1 MLVRLKP
8 GTTLPEC
15 RLTVTAARERIGDCI
30 AMKTLWFMLALVAA
44 AGAVGAQPAIVQPR
58 EPSLED
64 VLMRTGDYVAAY
76 EREFAGVVVEEAY
89 AQHAATGS
97 RFDSLGHLL
106 RGNSKDRELKSDLLL
121 VRPEGSSRWLQFRDV
136 YEVNG
141 RAVRDRTDRLAKLFL
156 QPSSSTSKQV
166 AKINDESSRYNIGS
180 IIRNVNVPM
189 LALLVLLTDNQY
201 RFVFNHVEQPES
213 PLPDGAWKVAFREMA
228 SGTMIR
234 GAGDQDMPVEGYF
247 LVDVATGRVRFTSLV
262 AQNRT
267 VRAKIDVAYAED
279 AKLGLLA
286 PQEMT
291 ESYTQ
296 SADGAT
302 VEGHATYSNPRRF
315 QVKVDE
321 KIAPIIK

>member
-1 MLVRLKP
+1 
-8 GTTLPEC
+8 
-15 RLTVTAARERIGDCI
+15 
-30 AMKTLWFMLALVAA
+30 MKTVSWLFLALVASAVA
-44 AGAVGAQPAIVQPR
+44 AGAQTAPSADH

-64 VLMRTGDYVAAY
+64 ALVRTGDYVAAY
-76 EREFAGVVVEEAY
+76 VREFAGVVAEEAY
-89 AQHAATGS
+89 VQHAATGS
-97 RFDSLGHLL
+97 RFDTLGHML
-106 RGNSKDRELKSDLLL
+106 RGNTKDRELKSDLLL

-136 YEVNG
+136 YAVDG
-141 RAVRDRTDRLAKLFL
+141 RPVRDRTDRLAKLFL
-156 QPSSSTSKQV
+156 QPSSSTAKQV

-180 IIRNVNVPM
+180 IVRNVNVPM
-189 LALLVLLTDNQY
+189 LALSVLLPDNQY
-201 RFVFNHVEQPES
+201 RFVFNHIDSDVPTTT
-213 PLPDGAWKVAFREMA
+213 DTWKVAFREMA

-247 LVDVATGRVRFTSLV
+247 IVEPGSGRVRFTSLV

-267 VRAKIDVAYAED
+267 VRAKIDVEYADD

-286 PQEMT
+286 PHEMT

-296 SADGAT
+296 TADGST
-302 VEGHATYSNPRRF
+302 VEGHATYSNFRRF

>member
-1 MLVRLKP
+1 
-8 GTTLPEC
+8 
-15 RLTVTAARERIGDCI
+15 
-30 AMKTLWFMLALVAA
+30 MKTLCCFMFALGAA
-44 AGAVGAQPAIVQPR
+44 AAARGARAAIEQPAIEQPLG
-58 EPSLED
+58 PSLEE
-64 VLMRTGDYVAAY
+64 VLQRTGEYVVAY

-89 AQHAATGS
+89 VQHAATGS

-106 RGNSKDRELKSDLLL
+106 RGNAKDRELKSDLLL
-121 VRPEGSSRWLQFRDV
+121 VRPEGANRWLQFRDV
-136 YEVNG
+136 YEVDG

-156 QPSSSTSKQV
+156 QPSSSTSRQV

-189 LALLVLLTDNQY
+189 LALAVLLPDNQY
-201 RFVFNHVEQPES
+201 RFVFHRVEQPDS
-213 PLPDGAWKVAFREMA
+213 PLPEGAWKVAFREIA

-234 GAGDQDMPVEGYF
+234 GAGDQDIPVEGYF
-247 LVDVATGRVRFTSLV
+247 VVDVATGCVRSTSLT
-262 AQNRT
+262 AQNRS
-267 VRAKIDVAYAED
+267 VHAKIDVAYAED
-279 AKLGLLA
+279 AKLGLFA
-286 PQEMT
+286 PHEMT

>member
-1 MLVRLKP
+1 
-8 GTTLPEC
+8 
-15 RLTVTAARERIGDCI
+15 
-30 AMKTLWFMLALVAA
+30 MKTGWWLMLALVASVAFAIRTQA
-44 AGAVGAQPAIVQPR
+44 AGEQARGPT
-58 EPSLED
+58 LEQ
-64 VLMRTGDYVAAY
+64 VLEKTGDYVTAY
-76 EREFAGVVVEEAY
+76 QREFAGVVVEEAY
-89 AQHAATGS
+89 VQHAATGS

-106 RGNSKDRELKSDLLL
+106 RGNTKDRELKSDLLL
-121 VRPEGSSRWLQFRDV
+121 VRPEGSNRWLQFRDV
-136 YEVNG
+136 YEVDG
-141 RAVRDRTDRLAKLFL
+141 RTVRDRSDRLAKLFL

-166 AKINDESSRYNIGS
+166 SKINEESSRYNIGS

-189 LALLVLLTDNQY
+189 LALAVLIPENQY
-201 RFVFNHVEQPES
+201 RFVFNHVEQPDS
-213 PLPDGAWKVAFREMA
+213 PLGADAWKIAFREMA

-234 GAGDQDMPVEGYF
+234 GAGDQDMPVEGFF
-247 LVDVATGRVRFTSLV
+247 LVDAATGRVRFTSLI

-279 AKLGLLA
+279 AKLGLFA

>member
-1 MLVRLKP
+1 
-8 GTTLPEC
+8 
-15 RLTVTAARERIGDCI
+15 
-30 AMKTLWFMLALVAA
+30 MKTLWFMLALAVA
-44 AGAVGAQPAIVQPR
+44 AGARGTQPAIEQAR
-58 EPSLED
+58 EPSLEE
-64 VLMRTGDYVAAY
+64 VLVRTGDYVATY

-89 AQHAATGS
+89 VQHAATGS

-136 YEVNG
+136 YEVDG
-141 RAVRDRTDRLAKLFL
+141 RAVRDRSDRLAKLFL

-166 AKINDESSRYNIGS
+166 SKINDESSRYNIGS
-180 IIRNVNVPM
+180 IIRNVNVPL
-189 LALLVLLTDNQY
+189 LASAVLLPDNQY
-201 RFVFNHVEQPES
+201 RFVFHRVEHES
-213 PLPDGAWKVAFREMA
+213 PLPDGTWRVAFREMA

-247 LVDVATGRVRFTSLV
+247 LVDVPTGRVSFTSLV

-279 AKLGLLA
+279 TKLGLLA

>member
-1 MLVRLKP
+1 
-8 GTTLPEC
+8 
-15 RLTVTAARERIGDCI
+15 
-30 AMKTLWFMLALVAA
+30 LASAA
-44 AGAVGAQPAIVQPR
+44 ATVGAQAR
-58 EPSLED
+58 MGAPSLEG
-64 VLMRTGDYVAAY
+64 VLDRAGEYVAAY
-76 EREFAGVVVEEAY
+76 EREFAGVVVEESY
-89 AQHAATGS
+89 VQHAATGS

-106 RGNSKDRELKSDLLL
+106 RGNTRDRELKSDLLL

-136 YEVNG
+136 YEVDG

-180 IIRNVNVPM
+180 VVRNVNVPM
-189 LALLVLLTDNQY
+189 LALVILLPQNQY
-201 RFVFNHVEQPES
+201 RFVFNHVEQPGS
-213 PLPDGAWKVAFREMA
+213 ALGADTWEVAFREMA

-234 GAGDQDMPVEGYF
+234 GAGDQDIPVEGHF
-247 LVDVATGRVRFTSLV
+247 LIDAPTGRVRFTSLV

-267 VRAKIDVAYAED
+267 VRANIDVTYADD

-291 ESYTQ
+291 ESYIQT
-296 SADGAT
+296 ADGAT

-321 KIAPIIK
+321 KIAPIK

>member
-1 MLVRLKP
+1 MKSVWWLILAMAASVR
-8 GTTLPEC
+8 
-15 RLTVTAARERIGDCI
+15 AASRS
-30 AMKTLWFMLALVAA
+30 
-44 AGAVGAQPAIVQPR
+44 QPAA

-64 VLMRTGDYVAAY
+64 VLVRTGDYVAAY
-76 EREFAGVVVEEAY
+76 ERQFAGVVVEESY
-89 AQHAATGS
+89 VQHAWTGS

-106 RGNSKDRELKSDLLL
+106 RGNAKDRELKSDLLL

-136 YEVNG
+136 HEVDG

-180 IIRNVNVPM
+180 VIRNVNVPM
-189 LALLVLLTDNQY
+189 LALMVLLPDNQY
-201 RFVFNHVEQPES
+201 RFAFRRVEQPES
-213 PLPDGAWKVAFREMA
+213 PLPEGTWKVAFREMA

-234 GAGDQDMPVEGYF
+234 GAGDQDMPAEGNF
-247 LVDVATGRVRFTSLV
+247 VVDVATGCVRFTSLT

-267 VRAKIDVAYAED
+267 VQAKIDDAYAED
-279 AKLGLLA
+279 AKLGLFA
-286 PQEMT
+286 PHDMT